1 MKNKSVRII
10 IEELRTKV
18 KITVSR
24 KVKEIH
30 PVVKHIVDNLSELDF
45 IHFIRVSPEFLQ
57 ASNEVTEGR
66 IKVPV
71 SKPDHPTAI
80 GVYLIIDIANKDIQ
94 FYEMTSAIKGYGGKM
109 VDSVLKA
116 LPQDWSGVVVMDW
129 SHGFWDKMKEKHKNL
144 YIL

>member
-1 MKNKSVRII
+1 MKNNSVRIFG
-10 IEELRTKV
+10 EELGAKA

-30 PVVKHIVDNLSELDF
+30 PVVKHIVDNLAELDF
-45 IHFIRVSPEFLQ
+45 IHFIRLSPEILQ
-57 ASNEVTEGR
+57 ASNEITDGR
-66 IKVPV
+66 IKIPV

-80 GVYLIIDIANKDIQ
+80 GVYLIMDIANKDIQ
-94 FYEMTSAIKGYGGKM
+94 FYEMTSAIKGCGGKL
-109 VDSVLKA
+109 VDAVLKA

-129 SHGFWDKMKEKHKNL
+129 SNGFWDRMKERHRNL

>member
-1 MKNKSVRII
+1 MKNNSVRIFV
-10 IEELRTKV
+10 EELGAKAKT
-18 KITVSR
+18 TVSR

-30 PVVKHIVDNLSELDF
+30 PVVRHILDNLAELDF
-45 IHFIRVSPEFLQ
+45 IHFIRLSPEILQ
-57 ASNEVTEGR
+57 ASNEITEGR
-66 IKVPV
+66 IKIPV

-94 FYEMTSAIKGYGGKM
+94 FYEMTSAIKGCGGKL
-109 VDSVLKA
+109 VDAVLKA